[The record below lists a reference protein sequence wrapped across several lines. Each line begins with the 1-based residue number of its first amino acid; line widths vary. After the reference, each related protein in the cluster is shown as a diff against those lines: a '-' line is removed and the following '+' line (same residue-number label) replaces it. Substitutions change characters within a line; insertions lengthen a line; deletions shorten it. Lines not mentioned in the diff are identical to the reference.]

1 MIIFKIVSLCIISLV
16 LVMFLKGTSPQF
28 AAIVSIVSGIMI
40 FIYISPY
47 INNLLLQFSGFVSL
61 AKDFKWIFEKIIKIT
76 TIAIVCEFASQLCI
90 DVGEGFLAN
99 KIYLAGKVVI
109 LGVISTDIISFVN
122 YVIEL
127 INNL

>member
-1 MIIFKIVSLCIISLV
+1 MIIFKIVSLCIISLI
-16 LVMFLKGTSPQF
+16 LEGTSPQF
-28 AAIVSIVSGIMI
+28 ASILSIVSGIMI

-47 INNLLLQFSGFVSL
+47 INNLLLQFSDFISL
-61 AKDFKWIFEKIIKIT
+61 TKDFKWIFKKIIKII
-76 TIAIVCEFASQLCI
+76 TIAVVCEFASQLCL
-90 DVGEGFLAN
+90 DVGESFLAN
-99 KIYLAGKVVI
+99 KIYLAGKVII

>member
-1 MIIFKIVSLCIISLV
+1 MIIFRIVSLCVISLI

-28 AAIVSIVSGIMI
+28 ATILSIVSGIMI

-47 INNLLLQFSGFVSL
+47 INDLILKFSDFISL
-61 AKDFKWIFEKIIKIT
+61 AKEFKWIFEKIIKIV
-76 TIAIVCEFASQLCI
+76 TIAVVCEFASQLCL
-90 DVGEGFLAN
+90 DAGEGFLAN
-99 KIYLAGKVVI
+99 KIYLSGKVVI
-109 LGVISTDIISFVN
+109 LGVISTDIINFVN

>member
-16 LVMFLKGTSPQF
+16 LVMFLKGPSPQF